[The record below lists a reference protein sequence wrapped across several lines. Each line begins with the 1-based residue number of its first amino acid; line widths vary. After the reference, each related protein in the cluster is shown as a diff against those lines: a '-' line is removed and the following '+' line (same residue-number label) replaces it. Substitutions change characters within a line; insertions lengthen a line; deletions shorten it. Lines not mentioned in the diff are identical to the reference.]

1 MSDYFDTSRHTTLQG
16 LLAYAELNHENAK
29 KFARLGKTNC
39 KDHFRYAELAVEDK
53 AQRYAIL
60 RRAEELAGIFL
71 NPASDEKSWTPP
83 APEDVAAYKR
93 IRSVCDKTAMLK
105 V

>member
-1 MSDYFDTSRHTTLQG
+1 MSDYFSTDQYQTLQA
-16 LLAYAELNHENAK
+16 LLVHAEQNHENTK

-39 KDHFRYAELAVEDK
+39 KDHFRYAELACEDR
-53 AQRYAIL
+53 AHRHAIL
-60 RRAEELAGIFL
+60 RRAEELAARFL